1 MIFKCMS
8 LLMVATQSRKQ
19 NGLWQHIENNDMF
32 LKNYIYQQ
40 YTFSPDIILT
50 ILCLGPLF
58 AGKVNNCIAKES
70 FTGSWIN
77 FKYAMEIQIW
87 NMKHLFKWEVYI
99 QFMS

>member
-1 MIFKCMS
+1 
-8 LLMVATQSRKQ
+8 
-19 NGLWQHIENNDMF
+19 MF

-70 FTGSWIN
+70 FTGS
-77 FKYAMEIQIW
+77 
-87 NMKHLFKWEVYI
+87 
-99 QFMS
+99 